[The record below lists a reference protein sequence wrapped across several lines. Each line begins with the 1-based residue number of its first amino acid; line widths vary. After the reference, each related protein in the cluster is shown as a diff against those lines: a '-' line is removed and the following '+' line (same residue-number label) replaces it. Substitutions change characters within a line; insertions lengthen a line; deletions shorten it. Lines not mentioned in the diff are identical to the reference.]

1 MAQHQR
7 RAAARGNSTG
17 GPLKAMLVGGLIT
30 AGLVAVVMVGASD
43 ASGSHP
49 EPRADATTVQAQ
61 QVVGPERYA
70 THPRIAE
77 VYAQAAEIPDVLDG
91 LYCYCDCS
99 QHSDHYSLL
108 DCFKSDHGAGCDVCL
123 TEAAL
128 AYRLHKEGKS
138 LQEIRK
144 TVDGLYGGA

>member
-7 RAAARGNSTG
+7 RAAAKGNSTG

-30 AGLVAVVMVGASD
+30 AGLVAVVMVGASE

-49 EPRADATTVQAQ
+49 EPRTDATTVQAEQ
-61 QVVGPERYA
+61 LVTAERYA
-70 THPRIAE
+70 DYPRIAE

-91 LYCYCDCS
+91 LYCYCHCAD
-99 QHSDHYSLL
+99 HADHYSLL

-123 TEAAL
+123 TQAAL
-128 AYRLHKEGKS
+128 AHRLHGEGKS
-138 LQEIRK
+138 LKEIRQA
-144 TVDGLYGGA
+144 VDGLYGAT